1 VTERVLTPGE
11 LFDAGFAA
19 APLPPPPAHRDFLC
33 IRIGGEP
40 CAIPLADIASL
51 HTELRVVAL
60 PTRAPELLG
69 VAAIRATVVAIYDLG
84 AALGMPGTGAP
95 RWTAVVRGRQA
106 GFAFAGFEGHA
117 RIPDRSIA
125 AATQHGHVRGQ
136 FSLDGQP
143 RAIVDLG
150 SVLTA
155 LERRWHSATAKDR

>member
-1 VTERVLTPGE
+1 MFTLGE

-40 CAIPLADIASL
+40 SAIPLADIASL
-51 HTELRVVAL
+51 HTGLRVVAL

-84 AALGMPGTGAP
+84 AALGIPGAGAP
-95 RWTAVVRGRQA
+95 RWTAVVRGRPA

-125 AATQHGHVRGQ
+125 VATQHGHVRGQ
-136 FSLDGQP
+136 FSLDGQA

-155 LERRWHSATAKDR
+155 LEHRWHSATAKDR